1 MAVQPRDEA
10 VQAALAKSA
19 TLKKSERKRARAVE
33 HNYAANTNT
42 PRGLMASLK
51 ERYYTRFHM
60 FLIIASCIA
69 VAVLTTHTLLKLG
82 VTTMWIR
89 YALALLLAYGTF
101 FLGVW
106 LWLHL
111 SRYGRHLRAD
121 WGRRE
126 NWSGDVPVDIP
137 SINVG
142 GGSPS
147 PVEAPFSGGGGSFD
161 GGGAAGSWDAD
172 IVSDA
177 VANNL
182 ADKSMSVDM
191 PDAGPLSNIA
201 DIGDVGDEG
210 GCALVIAGVLLA
222 IVLAFVFGAAFYVIY
237 QAPAI
242 LAEVVFEV
250 LLGSPLARGA
260 KALDSANW
268 PAVLLKKTWKPF
280 ALLGGAAMVFAI
292 YCSVTFPQ
300 LTTAGQVL
308 DALAK

>member
-1 MAVQPRDEA
+1 MAVTPRTKA
-10 VQAALAKSA
+10 KQTAA
-19 TLKKSERKRARAVE
+19 RKAEWDAARA
-33 HNYAANTNT
+33 NT
-42 PRGLMASLK
+42 PRGLMLSLK

-60 FLIIASCIA
+60 FLIIASSIA
-69 VAVLTTHTLLKLG
+69 VAVLTTHTMLKAG

-89 YALALLLAYGTF
+89 YALALLLAYGAF

-111 SRYGRHLRAD
+111 SQYGRHLRAD

-126 NWSGDVPVDIP
+126 RWNGDVGLDVP
-137 SINVG
+137 NVNI
-142 GGSPS
+142 GGSGPS
-147 PVEAPFSGGGGSFD
+147 VPAEVPFSGGGGSFD
-161 GGGAAGSWDAD
+161 GGGASGGWDSAVD
-172 IVSDA
+172 VVPDSAVS
-177 VANNL
+177 NL
-182 ADKSMSVDM
+182 ADSSVSLDL
-191 PDAGPLSNIA
+191 PDAGPLGDIA

-210 GCALVIAGVLLA
+210 GCALVIAGILLA

-280 ALLGGAAMVFAI
+280 ALMGGAAMLFAI
-292 YCSVTFPQ
+292 YCSVTFPL
-300 LTTAGQVL
+300 LTTAGQVF

>member
-1 MAVQPRDEA
+1 MAVPTA
-10 VQAALAKSA
+10 
-19 TLKKSERKRARAVE
+19 RAREKKKTARKAE
-33 HNYAANTNT
+33 WDGARANT
-42 PRGLMASLK
+42 PRGLMALLK

-60 FLIIASCIA
+60 FLIIASCIS
-69 VAVLTTHTLLKLG
+69 VAVLTTHTMLKIG

-101 FLGVW
+101 FMGVW

-126 NWSGDVPVDIP
+126 NWSGDVPLDIP
-137 SINVG
+137 INVG
-142 GGSPS
+142 GSGPS
-147 PVEAPFSGGGGSFD
+147 APVEVPFSGGGGSFD
-161 GGGAAGSWDAD
+161 GGGAAGGWDAD
-172 IVSDA
+172 VVSDA

-182 ADKSMSVDM
+182 ADTSMSVDL

-210 GCALVIAGVLLA
+210 GCALVIAGILLA

-268 PAVLLKKTWKPF
+268 AAVLLKKTWKPF
-280 ALLGGAAMVFAI
+280 ALMGGAAMVFAV

-308 DALAK
+308 EAILK